1 MKISS
6 IKSHVLRY
14 ELDKELGYSQQYYKH
29 RTAHLVE
36 IETDE
41 GITGWG
47 ECFGPGNIA
56 LANKYIVEKVI
67 QPLIIGE
74 DPINKEYIW
83 HKVYNLLRDS
93 GQKGMPIQ
101 ALSGIDIALWDI
113 LAKKAKL
120 PLYQLLGGKTNNKIP
135 VYGYGMMLQKKS
147 VEELC
152 ELFKKEANQIKEKNF
167 KAMKMKVGL
176 GPKEDLK
183 LVSAVREAIGDD
195 FKLMVDANHAYN
207 KNDALYVGRG
217 LDEMEIYWFEEPV
230 APEDYDG
237 YKELKEKLKTNI
249 AGGEAEFTKYG
260 WNQLIK
266 NNCIDIAQPEVCG
279 LGGITEYLKVSALA
293 QSNFI
298 PIVNHVWGSALSV
311 AVNLHLLTSL
321 PDMPGGLFPA
331 KSMLEFDTT
340 EKNIFITDLAEEKFS
355 ILGSISARRH
365 LYFSKTNSVHVFAQ
379 RILHLSLNS
388 EFCWECCSTS
398 SPR

>member
-1 MKISS
+1 MKITS

-36 IETDE
+36 VETDE

-67 QPLIIGE
+67 QPLIKGD
-74 DPINKEYIW
+74 DPLKKEYIW

-113 LAKKAKL
+113 LAKKSNL
-120 PLYQLLGGKTNNKIP
+120 PLYQLLGGKTNDKIP
-135 VYGYGMMLQKKS
+135 VYGYGMMLQKKT
-147 VEELC
+147 VQELC
-152 ELFKKEANQIKEKNF
+152 ELFKNEASQIKEKNF
-167 KAMKMKVGL
+167 KAMKMKIGM

-183 LVSAVREAIGDD
+183 LVSAVRDTIGSE

-207 KNDALYVGRG
+207 KNDALYVGKG
-217 LDEMEIYWFEEPV
+217 LDEMNIYWFEEPV

-260 WNQLIK
+260 WNQLLK

-311 AVNLHLLTSL
+311 AVNLHLLTTL
-321 PDMPGGLFPA
+321 PDMPGGLFPT

-355 ILGSISARRH
+355 ILDQVKNKNG
-365 LYFSKTNSVHVFAQ
+365 FV
-379 RILHLSLNS
+379 
-388 EFCWECCSTS
+388 
-398 SPR
+398 SPLENIGIGINPNKDFIKKYEYNG

>member
-6 IKSHVLRY
+6 IKSYVLRY

-120 PLYQLLGGKTNNKIP
+120 PLYQLLGGKTNSKIP

-152 ELFKKEANQIKEKNF
+152 ELFKNEANQIKEKNF

-266 NNCIDIAQPEVCG
+266 KNCIDIAQPEVCG

-355 ILGSISARRH
+355 ILDQVKNKDG
-365 LYFSKTNSVHVFAQ
+365 FA
-379 RILHLSLNS
+379 
-388 EFCWECCSTS
+388 
-398 SPR
+398 SPLENIGIGINPKKDFIKEYEYNG

>member
-1 MKISS
+1 MKITS

-14 ELDKELGYSQQYYKH
+14 ELDKELGYSQQYYKY
-29 RTAHLVE
+29 RTAHLDEV
-36 IETDE
+36 ETDE

-67 QPLIIGE
+67 QPLIKGD
-74 DPINKEYIW
+74 DPLKKENIW

-113 LAKKAKL
+113 LAKKSNL
-120 PLYQLLGGKTNNKIP
+120 PLYQLLGGKTNDKIP
-135 VYGYGMMLQKKS
+135 VYGYGMMLQKKT
-147 VEELC
+147 VDELC
-152 ELFKKEANQIKEKNF
+152 ELFKNEASQIKENNF
-167 KAMKMKVGL
+167 KAMKMKIGM

-183 LVSAVREAIGDD
+183 LVSAVRDTIGSE

-217 LDEMEIYWFEEPV
+217 LDEMNIYWFEEPV
-230 APEDYDG
+230 APEDYDS

-260 WNQLIK
+260 WNQLLK

-311 AVNLHLLTSL
+311 AVNLHLLTTL
-321 PDMPGGLFPA
+321 PDMPGGLFPT

-355 ILGSISARRH
+355 ILDQVKNKNG
-365 LYFSKTNSVHVFAQ
+365 FA
-379 RILHLSLNS
+379 
-388 EFCWECCSTS
+388 
-398 SPR
+398 SPLENIGIGINPNKDFIKKYEYNG

>member
-29 RTAHLVE
+29 RTAHLVK

-183 LVSAVREAIGDD
+183 LVSAVREAIGND

-237 YKELKEKLKTNI
+237 YKELKDKLKTNI

-260 WNQLIK
+260 WNELIK

-311 AVNLHLLTSL
+311 AVNLHLITSL

-355 ILGSISARRH
+355 ILDQVKDKDG
-365 LYFSKTNSVHVFAQ
+365 FASPLEN
-379 RILHLSLNS
+379 IGIGINPKK
-388 EFCWECCSTS
+388 EFIKEYEYNG
-398 SPR
+398 

>member
-6 IKSHVLRY
+6 IKSHILRY

-41 GITGWG
+41 GIKGWG

-56 LANKYIVEKVI
+56 LANKYVVEKVI
-67 QPLIIGE
+67 QPFIIGE

-167 KAMKMKVGL
+167 KAMKMKIGL

-183 LVSAVREAIGDD
+183 LVRAVREAIGDD

-207 KNDALYVGRG
+207 KNDALYVGKG

-321 PDMPGGLFPA
+321 PDMPGGLFPT

-355 ILGSISARRH
+355 ILDQVKDKDG
-365 LYFSKTNSVHVFAQ
+365 FA
-379 RILHLSLNS
+379 IPLENIGIGINPKKDFIK
-388 EFCWECCSTS
+388 EYEYNG
-398 SPR
+398 

>member
-1 MKISS
+1 MKITS

-36 IETDE
+36 VETDE

-67 QPLIIGE
+67 QPLIKGD
-74 DPINKEYIW
+74 DPLKKENIW

-113 LAKKAKL
+113 LAKKSNL
-120 PLYQLLGGKTNNKIP
+120 PLYQLLGGKTNDKIP
-135 VYGYGMMLQKKS
+135 VYGYGMMLQKKT
-147 VEELC
+147 VQELC
-152 ELFKKEANQIKEKNF
+152 ELFKNEANQIKEKNF
-167 KAMKMKVGL
+167 KAMKMKIGM

-183 LVSAVREAIGDD
+183 LVSAVRDTIGSE

-207 KNDALYVGRG
+207 KNDALYVGKG
-217 LDEMEIYWFEEPV
+217 LDQMNIYWFEEPV

-260 WNQLIK
+260 WNQLLK

-311 AVNLHLLTSL
+311 AVNLHLLTTL
-321 PDMPGGLFPA
+321 PDMPGGLFPT

-355 ILGSISARRH
+355 ILDQVKNKNG
-365 LYFSKTNSVHVFAQ
+365 FA
-379 RILHLSLNS
+379 
-388 EFCWECCSTS
+388 
-398 SPR
+398 SPLENIGIGINPNKDFIKKYEYNG

>member
-1 MKISS
+1 MKITS

-36 IETDE
+36 VETDE

-67 QPLIIGE
+67 QPLIKGD
-74 DPINKEYIW
+74 DPLKKEYIW

-113 LAKKAKL
+113 LAKKSNL
-120 PLYQLLGGKTNNKIP
+120 PLYQLLGGKTNDKIP
-135 VYGYGMMLQKKS
+135 VYGYGMMLQKKT

-152 ELFKKEANQIKEKNF
+152 ELFKNEASQIKEKNF
-167 KAMKMKVGL
+167 KAMKMKIGM

-183 LVSAVREAIGDD
+183 LVSAVRDTIGSE

-207 KNDALYVGRG
+207 KNDALYVGKG
-217 LDEMEIYWFEEPV
+217 LDEMNIYWFEEPV

-311 AVNLHLLTSL
+311 AVNLHLLTTL
-321 PDMPGGLFPA
+321 PDMPGGLFPT

-355 ILGSISARRH
+355 ILDQVKNKNG
-365 LYFSKTNSVHVFAQ
+365 FA
-379 RILHLSLNS
+379 
-388 EFCWECCSTS
+388 
-398 SPR
+398 SPLENIGIGINPNKDFIKKYEYNG

>member
-1 MKISS
+1 VKITS

-36 IETDE
+36 VETDE

-67 QPLIIGE
+67 QPLIKGD
-74 DPINKEYIW
+74 DPLKKEYIW

-113 LAKKAKL
+113 LAKKSNL
-120 PLYQLLGGKTNNKIP
+120 PLYQLLGGKTNDKIP
-135 VYGYGMMLQKKS
+135 VYGYGMMLQKKT
-147 VEELC
+147 VDELC
-152 ELFKKEANQIKEKNF
+152 ELFKNEANQIKEKNF
-167 KAMKMKVGL
+167 KAMKMKIGM

-183 LVSAVREAIGDD
+183 LVSAVRDTIGSE

-207 KNDALYVGRG
+207 KNDALYVGKG
-217 LDEMEIYWFEEPV
+217 LDEMNIYWFEEPV
-230 APEDYDG
+230 APEDYDS

-260 WNQLIK
+260 WNQLLK

-311 AVNLHLLTSL
+311 AVNLHLLTTL
-321 PDMPGGLFPA
+321 PDMPGGLFPT

-355 ILGSISARRH
+355 ILDQVKNKNG
-365 LYFSKTNSVHVFAQ
+365 FA
-379 RILHLSLNS
+379 
-388 EFCWECCSTS
+388 
-398 SPR
+398 SPLENIGIGINPNKDFIKKYEYNG

>member
-1 MKISS
+1 MKITS

-36 IETDE
+36 VETDE

-67 QPLIIGE
+67 QPLIKG
-74 DPINKEYIW
+74 DNPLKKEYIW

-113 LAKKAKL
+113 LAKKSNL
-120 PLYQLLGGKTNNKIP
+120 PLYQLLGGKTNDKIP
-135 VYGYGMMLQKKS
+135 VYGYGMMLQKKT
-147 VEELC
+147 VDELC
-152 ELFKKEANQIKEKNF
+152 ELFKNEASQIKENNF
-167 KAMKMKVGL
+167 KAMKMKIGM

-183 LVSAVREAIGDD
+183 LVSAVRDTIGSE

-207 KNDALYVGRG
+207 KNDALYVGKG
-217 LDEMEIYWFEEPV
+217 LDEMNIYWFEEPV

-311 AVNLHLLTSL
+311 AVNLHLLTTL
-321 PDMPGGLFPA
+321 PDMPGGLFPT

-355 ILGSISARRH
+355 ILDQVKNKNG
-365 LYFSKTNSVHVFAQ
+365 FA
-379 RILHLSLNS
+379 
-388 EFCWECCSTS
+388 
-398 SPR
+398 SPLENIGIGINPNKDFIKKYEYNG

>member
-1 MKISS
+1 VKINS

-36 IETDE
+36 VETDE

-135 VYGYGMMLQKKS
+135 VYGYGMMLQKKT

-176 GPKEDLK
+176 GPKDDLK
-183 LVSAVREAIGDD
+183 LVSAVREAIGDN

-217 LDEMEIYWFEEPV
+217 LDEMDIYWFEEPV
-230 APEDYDG
+230 APEDYDS

-279 LGGITEYLKVSALA
+279 LGGITEYLKISALA
-293 QSNFI
+293 QANFI

-321 PDMPGGLFPA
+321 PDMPGGLFPT

-355 ILGSISARRH
+355 ILDQVKDKNG
-365 LYFSKTNSVHVFAQ
+365 FA
-379 RILHLSLNS
+379 
-388 EFCWECCSTS
+388 
-398 SPR
+398 SPLENIGIGINPKKDFIKEYEYNG

>member
-41 GITGWG
+41 GIMGWG

-113 LAKKAKL
+113 LAKKAKM

-147 VEELC
+147 VKELC

-183 LVSAVREAIGDD
+183 LVSAVREAIGDN

-207 KNDALYVGRG
+207 KNDALYVGKG

-311 AVNLHLLTSL
+311 AVNLHLLASL
-321 PDMPGGLFPA
+321 PDMPGGLFPT

-355 ILGSISARRH
+355 ILDQVKDKDG
-365 LYFSKTNSVHVFAQ
+365 FAYPLEN
-379 RILHLSLNS
+379 IGIGINPKKDFIK
-388 EFCWECCSTS
+388 EYEYNG
-398 SPR
+398 

>member
-1 MKISS
+1 MKITS

-36 IETDE
+36 VETDE

-67 QPLIIGE
+67 QPLIKGD
-74 DPINKEYIW
+74 DPLKKEYIW

-113 LAKKAKL
+113 LAKKSNL
-120 PLYQLLGGKTNNKIP
+120 PLYQLLGGKTNDKIP
-135 VYGYGMMLQKKS
+135 VYGYGMMLQKKT
-147 VEELC
+147 VQELC
-152 ELFKKEANQIKEKNF
+152 ELFKNEASQIKEKNF
-167 KAMKMKVGL
+167 KAMKMKIGM

-183 LVSAVREAIGDD
+183 LVSAVRDTIGSE

-207 KNDALYVGRG
+207 KNDALYVGKG
-217 LDEMEIYWFEEPV
+217 LDEMNIYWFEEPV

-260 WNQLIK
+260 WNQLLK

-311 AVNLHLLTSL
+311 AVNLHLLTTL
-321 PDMPGGLFPA
+321 PDMPGGLFPT

-355 ILGSISARRH
+355 ILDQVKNKNG
-365 LYFSKTNSVHVFAQ
+365 FA
-379 RILHLSLNS
+379 
-388 EFCWECCSTS
+388 
-398 SPR
+398 SPLENIGIGINPNKDFIKKYEYNG

>member
-183 LVSAVREAIGDD
+183 LVSAVREAIGNN

-207 KNDALYVGRG
+207 KNDALYVGKG

-321 PDMPGGLFPA
+321 PDMPGGLFPT

-355 ILGSISARRH
+355 ILDQVKNKDG
-365 LYFSKTNSVHVFAQ
+365 FA
-379 RILHLSLNS
+379 
-388 EFCWECCSTS
+388 
-398 SPR
+398 SPLENIGIGINPKKDFIKEYEYNG

>member
-1 MKISS
+1 MKITS

-36 IETDE
+36 VETDE

-67 QPLIIGE
+67 QPLIKGD
-74 DPINKEYIW
+74 DPLKKEYIW

-113 LAKKAKL
+113 LAKKSNL
-120 PLYQLLGGKTNNKIP
+120 PLYQLLGGKTNDKIP
-135 VYGYGMMLQKKS
+135 VYGYGMMLQKKT
-147 VEELC
+147 VQELC
-152 ELFKKEANQIKEKNF
+152 ELFKNEASQIKEKNF
-167 KAMKMKVGL
+167 KAMKMKIGM

-183 LVSAVREAIGDD
+183 LVSAVRDTIGSD

-207 KNDALYVGRG
+207 KNDALYVGKG
-217 LDEMEIYWFEEPV
+217 LDEMNIYWFEEPV

-260 WNQLIK
+260 WNQLLK

-311 AVNLHLLTSL
+311 AVNLHLLTTL
-321 PDMPGGLFPA
+321 PDMPGGLFPT

-355 ILGSISARRH
+355 ILDQVKNKNG
-365 LYFSKTNSVHVFAQ
+365 FA
-379 RILHLSLNS
+379 
-388 EFCWECCSTS
+388 
-398 SPR
+398 SPLENIGIGINPNKDFIKKYEYNG

>member
-74 DPINKEYIW
+74 DPTNKEYIW

-266 NNCIDIAQPEVCG
+266 KNCIDIAQPEVCG

-355 ILGSISARRH
+355 ILDQVKNKDG
-365 LYFSKTNSVHVFAQ
+365 FA
-379 RILHLSLNS
+379 
-388 EFCWECCSTS
+388 
-398 SPR
+398 SPLENIGIGINPKKDFIKEYEYNG

>member
-183 LVSAVREAIGDD
+183 LVSAVREVIGND

-321 PDMPGGLFPA
+321 PDMPGGLFPT

-355 ILGSISARRH
+355 ILDQVKDKDG
-365 LYFSKTNSVHVFAQ
+365 FA
-379 RILHLSLNS
+379 
-388 EFCWECCSTS
+388 
-398 SPR
+398 SPLENIGIGINPKKDFIKEYAYNG

>member
-1 MKISS
+1 MKITSV
-6 IKSHVLRY
+6 KSHVLRY

-36 IETDE
+36 IETNE

-183 LVSAVREAIGDD
+183 LVSAVREVIGND

-237 YKELKEKLKTNI
+237 YKELKEKLKTKI

-321 PDMPGGLFPA
+321 PDMPGGLFPT

-355 ILGSISARRH
+355 ILDQVKDKDG
-365 LYFSKTNSVHVFAQ
+365 FASPLEN
-379 RILHLSLNS
+379 IGIGINPKK
-388 EFCWECCSTS
+388 EFIKEYEYNG
-398 SPR
+398 

>member
-120 PLYQLLGGKTNNKIP
+120 PLYQLLGGKTNSKIP

-183 LVSAVREAIGDD
+183 LVSAVREAIGND

-355 ILGSISARRH
+355 ILDQVKDKDG
-365 LYFSKTNSVHVFAQ
+365 FASPLEN
-379 RILHLSLNS
+379 IGIGINPKK
-388 EFCWECCSTS
+388 EFIKEYEYNG
-398 SPR
+398 

>member
-1 MKISS
+1 MKINS
-6 IKSHVLRY
+6 IKSYVLRY

-36 IETDE
+36 VETDE

-135 VYGYGMMLQKKS
+135 VYGYGMMLQKKT

-176 GPKEDLK
+176 GPKDDLK
-183 LVSAVREAIGDD
+183 LVSAVREAIGDN

-217 LDEMEIYWFEEPV
+217 LDEMDIYWFEEPV
-230 APEDYDG
+230 APEDYDS

-279 LGGITEYLKVSALA
+279 LGGITEYLKISALA
-293 QSNFI
+293 QANFI
-298 PIVNHVWGSALSV
+298 PIINHVWGSALSV

-321 PDMPGGLFPA
+321 PDMPGGLFPT

-355 ILGSISARRH
+355 ILDQVKEKAG
-365 LYFSKTNSVHVFAQ
+365 FA
-379 RILHLSLNS
+379 
-388 EFCWECCSTS
+388 
-398 SPR
+398 SPLENIGIGINPKKDFIKEYEYNG

>member
-1 MKISS
+1 VKISS
-6 IKSHVLRY
+6 IKSHILRY

-74 DPINKEYIW
+74 DPTNKEYIW

-120 PLYQLLGGKTNNKIP
+120 PLYQLLGGKTNSKIP

-237 YKELKEKLKTNI
+237 YKELKERLKTNI

-321 PDMPGGLFPA
+321 PDMPGGLFPT

-355 ILGSISARRH
+355 ILDQVKNKDG
-365 LYFSKTNSVHVFAQ
+365 FA
-379 RILHLSLNS
+379 
-388 EFCWECCSTS
+388 
-398 SPR
+398 SPLENIGIGINPKKDFIKEYEYNG

>member
-1 MKISS
+1 MKINS

-14 ELDKELGYSQQYYKH
+14 ELEKELGYSQQYYKY

-56 LANKYIVEKVI
+56 LANKYIIEKVI
-67 QPLIIGE
+67 QPLIKGE
-74 DPINKEYIW
+74 DPTNKEYIW

-101 ALSGIDIALWDI
+101 ALSGVDIALWDI
-113 LAKKAKL
+113 LSKKAKL
-120 PLYQLLGGKTNNKIP
+120 PLYQLIGGKTNNQIP
-135 VYGYGMMLQKKS
+135 VYGYGMMFQKKS
-147 VEELC
+147 VNELV
-152 ELFKKEANQIKEKNF
+152 ELFKDEAKKIKEKNF
-167 KAMKMKVGL
+167 KAMKMKIGL
-176 GPKEDLK
+176 GPQDDLK
-183 LVSAVREAIGDD
+183 LVKAVRDEIGDQ

-207 KNDALYVGRG
+207 KNDAMYVGKG
-217 LDEMEIYWFEEPV
+217 LDEMDIFWFEEPV
-230 APEDYDG
+230 APEDYEG
-237 YKELKEKLKTNI
+237 YKELKENLKTSI
-249 AGGEAEFTKYG
+249 AGGEAEFTRFG

-266 NNCIDIAQPEVCG
+266 NRCIDIAQPEVCG

-311 AVNLHLLTSL
+311 AVNIHLLTSM
-321 PDMPGGLFPA
+321 PDMPGGLFST

-340 EKNIFITDLAEEKFS
+340 SKNIFITDLAEEKFS
-355 ILGSISARRH
+355 ILDQVKNNDGYIKPLENIGIGINPNR
-365 LYFSKTNSVHVFAQ
+365 
-379 RILHLSLNS
+379 
-388 EFCWECCSTS
+388 EFIKKWQVNE
-398 SPR
+398 

>member
-1 MKISS
+1 M
-6 IKSHVLRY
+6 LRY

-74 DPINKEYIW
+74 DPTNKEYIW

-183 LVSAVREAIGDD
+183 LVSAVRDTIGSE

-217 LDEMEIYWFEEPV
+217 LDEMNIYWFEEPV
-230 APEDYDG
+230 APEDYDS

-260 WNQLIK
+260 WNQLLK

-311 AVNLHLLTSL
+311 AVNLHLLTTL
-321 PDMPGGLFPA
+321 PDMPGGLFPT

-355 ILGSISARRH
+355 ILDQVKNKNG
-365 LYFSKTNSVHVFAQ
+365 FA
-379 RILHLSLNS
+379 
-388 EFCWECCSTS
+388 
-398 SPR
+398 SPLENIGIGINPNKDFIKKYEYNG

>member
-1 MKISS
+1 VKITS

-36 IETDE
+36 VETDE

-67 QPLIIGE
+67 QPLIKGD
-74 DPINKEYIW
+74 DPLKKEYIW

-113 LAKKAKL
+113 LAKKSNL
-120 PLYQLLGGKTNNKIP
+120 PLYQLLGGKTNDKIP
-135 VYGYGMMLQKKS
+135 VYGYGMMLQKKT
-147 VEELC
+147 VDELC
-152 ELFKKEANQIKEKNF
+152 ELFKNEASQIKEKNF
-167 KAMKMKVGL
+167 KAMKMKIGM

-183 LVSAVREAIGDD
+183 LVSAVRDTIGSE

-207 KNDALYVGRG
+207 KNDALYVGKG
-217 LDEMEIYWFEEPV
+217 LDEMNIYWFEEPV
-230 APEDYDG
+230 APEDYDS

-311 AVNLHLLTSL
+311 AVNLHLLTTL
-321 PDMPGGLFPA
+321 PDMPGGLFPT

-355 ILGSISARRH
+355 ILDQVKNKNG
-365 LYFSKTNSVHVFAQ
+365 FA
-379 RILHLSLNS
+379 
-388 EFCWECCSTS
+388 
-398 SPR
+398 SPLENIGIGINPNKDFIKKYEYNG

>member
-120 PLYQLLGGKTNNKIP
+120 PLYQLLGGKTNSKIP

-183 LVSAVREAIGDD
+183 LVSAVRDAIGDD

-355 ILGSISARRH
+355 ILDQVKNKDG
-365 LYFSKTNSVHVFAQ
+365 FA
-379 RILHLSLNS
+379 
-388 EFCWECCSTS
+388 
-398 SPR
+398 SPLENIGIGINPKKDFIKEYEYNG

>member
-1 MKISS
+1 MKITS

-14 ELDKELGYSQQYYKH
+14 ELDRELGYSQQYYKY

-56 LANKYIVEKVI
+56 LANKFIVEKVI
-67 QPLIIGE
+67 QPIIKGE
-74 DPINKEYIW
+74 NPTNKEYLW

-113 LAKKAKL
+113 LSKKANL
-120 PLYQLLGGKTNNKIP
+120 PLYQLLGGKCNNKIP
-135 VYGYGMMLQKKS
+135 VYGYGMMLQNKP
-147 VEELC
+147 VDQLI
-152 ELFKKEANQIKEKNF
+152 ELFQKEAKEIKEKNF
-167 KAMKMKVGL
+167 KAMKMKIGI
-176 GPKEDLK
+176 GPKNDLK
-183 LVSAVREAIGDD
+183 LVKAVRDAVGPEY
-195 FKLMVDANHAYN
+195 KLMVDANHAYN
-207 KNDALYVGRG
+207 LNDALYVGRG
-217 LDEMEIYWFEEPV
+217 LDDMNIYWFEEPV
-230 APEDYDG
+230 APEDYEG
-237 YKELKEKLKTNI
+237 YRELKKKLKTNI

-266 NNCIDIAQPEVCG
+266 NKCIDIAQPEVCG

-298 PIVNHVWGSALSV
+298 PIINHVWGSAVSV
-311 AVNLHLLTSL
+311 AVNLHLLTAQ
-321 PDMPGGLFPA
+321 PDMPGGLFPF

-340 EKNIFITDLAEEKFS
+340 DKNIFITDLCNESFSVLDQLKKNDGYVKPIENVGIGINPNKDFIKKFE
-355 ILGSISARRH
+355 I
-365 LYFSKTNSVHVFAQ
+365 N
-379 RILHLSLNS
+379 
-388 EFCWECCSTS
+388 E
-398 SPR
+398 

>member
-1 MKISS
+1 MKITS

-36 IETDE
+36 VETDE

-67 QPLIIGE
+67 QPLIKGD
-74 DPINKEYIW
+74 DPLKKEYIW

-113 LAKKAKL
+113 LAKKSNL
-120 PLYQLLGGKTNNKIP
+120 PLYQLLGGKTNDKIP
-135 VYGYGMMLQKKS
+135 VYGYGMMLQKKT

-152 ELFKKEANQIKEKNF
+152 ELFKNEASQIKEKNF
-167 KAMKMKVGL
+167 KAMKMKIGM

-183 LVSAVREAIGDD
+183 LVSAVRDAIGSE

-217 LDEMEIYWFEEPV
+217 LDEMNIYWFEEPV
-230 APEDYDG
+230 APEDYES

-311 AVNLHLLTSL
+311 AVNLHLLTTL
-321 PDMPGGLFPA
+321 PDMPGGLFPT

-355 ILGSISARRH
+355 ILDQVKNKNGFASPLENIGIGINPNKDSIKK
-365 LYFSKTNSVHVFAQ
+365 YEYNG
-379 RILHLSLNS
+379 
-388 EFCWECCSTS
+388 
-398 SPR
+398 

>member
-176 GPKEDLK
+176 GPKEDLM
-183 LVSAVREAIGDD
+183 LVSAVREAIGDN

-207 KNDALYVGRG
+207 KNDALYVGKG

-321 PDMPGGLFPA
+321 PDMPGGLFPT

-355 ILGSISARRH
+355 ILDQVKDKDG
-365 LYFSKTNSVHVFAQ
+365 FA
-379 RILHLSLNS
+379 
-388 EFCWECCSTS
+388 
-398 SPR
+398 SPLENIGIGINPKKDFIKEYEYNG